1 MGTNIAATSR
11 HNYFLSH
18 KTKLLEFY
26 ELVRNDLFDI
36 KAALKLKHYC
46 LTDRMSSYFKFFT
59 NEGPATI
66 HIIWYW
72 GGDKMYIL
80 NKLKQLLCCFQSY
93 TIRI

>member
-1 MGTNIAATSR
+1 MGANIAATPR

-46 LTDRMSSYFKFFT
+46 LTDRMSS
-59 NEGPATI
+59 
-66 HIIWYW
+66 
-72 GGDKMYIL
+72 
-80 NKLKQLLCCFQSY
+80 CFNIFY
-93 TIRI
+93 LRRACYNLYYPVLGR